1 MRHFFID
8 TNVLIDYLSGR
19 EPFADDAAA
28 LFNLAFTG
36 RVVLYAASISF
47 SNCYY
52 IINRQYRGLN
62 ARQLL
67 ADMLPW
73 LTVTDVSGTVIAQGL
88 ASGFADFED
97 ALQYFSARAN
107 PLVEAIVTRN
117 VKDFGQ
123 ADIPVMEPALA
134 VMLA

>member
-19 EPFADDAAA
+19 EPFVDDAAA

-36 RVVLYAASISF
+36 KVVLYAASISF

-52 IINRQYRGLN
+52 IIGKHYRNLN
-62 ARQLL
+62 GRALL

-73 LTVTDVSGTVIAQGL
+73 LTVTDVSGAVIKQGL
-88 ASGFADFED
+88 TSGFTDFED
-97 ALQYFSARAN
+97 ALQYYSARAN
-107 PLVEAIVTRN
+107 PLIEAVVTRN
-117 VKDFGQ
+117 VKDFVL

-134 VMLA
+134 VILA